1 MGDLDAVVWRLFVT
15 FAENFRKKVLSSERN
30 CNEKDKTRDEGRQMK
45 TEVRKVIS
53 KQDMAD
59 FVRLPCSIYRGVA
72 QYVPDL
78 ERDTAD
84 IFRTKRNSGL
94 DFSDVQPFVAYSD
107 GVPVGRIVGIVNRKA
122 NERWQQRVV
131 RFGMLEFV
139 DDQDVSRA
147 LLDAVARWGQ
157 SLGMDTLQ
165 GPMGIT
171 DFDKEGMLVEDF
183 HLTGTMNTIWNPDYY
198 PRHME
203 ALGFQK
209 AVDWVQIRIQIPEE
223 VPVRYSRT
231 AQYVREQ
238 MGLRVVKLG
247 DAGIDTRHYGRQT
260 LQLFNEAYKPIFGF
274 SALSE
279 TQIDDYLDRYLPLA
293 DKQMVPIVLN
303 QQNEVVGA
311 AVTIGSL
318 TKALQKANGRL
329 WPTGWYHLLKALKWR
344 HEDTVEML
352 LVGVRPDCQGLGVNA
367 LFFDDLIP
375 IYNKYGFK
383 WAETGPQLE
392 DNVRELSQWK
402 PLKPEYVKRRR
413 CYKKIIDN

>member
-1 MGDLDAVVWRLFVT
+1 M
-15 FAENFRKKVLSSERN
+15 KV
-30 CNEKDKTRDEGRQMK
+30 
-45 TEVRKVIS
+45 EVRKVTCRRNM
-53 KQDMAD
+53 DD
-59 FVRLPCSIYRGVA
+59 FVRLPRMMYHDVP
-72 QYVPDL
+72 QFVPDL
-78 ERDTAD
+78 ERDVVD
-84 IFRTKRNSGL
+84 FFCRKNNPGL
-94 DFSDVQPFVAYSD
+94 EFSDVQHFVAYRND
-107 GVPVGRIVGIVNRKA
+107 VPVGRIVGIVNRKA

-131 RFGMLEFV
+131 RFSLIEFV
-139 DDQDVSRA
+139 DDLDVSRA
-147 LLDAVARWGQ
+147 LLETVAQWGREM
-157 SLGMDTLQ
+157 GMDTIQ

-171 DFDKEGMLVEDF
+171 DFDKEGMLIDDF

-209 AVDWVQIRIQIPEE
+209 AVDWVQVRIQIPQET
-223 VPVRYSRT
+223 PLRYSRT

-238 MGLRVVKLG
+238 VGLRVVKMG
-247 DAGIDTRHYGRQT
+247 DAGIDSRHYARQA
-260 LQLFNEAYKPIFGF
+260 LQMFNEAYAPIFGF

-279 TQIDDYLDRYLPLA
+279 AQIEAFLDRYLPLV

-303 QQNEVVGA
+303 KQNEVVGA

-318 TKALQKANGRL
+318 SEALQKAGGRL
-329 WPTGWYHLLKALKWR
+329 LPTGWYHLLKALKWK

-352 LVGVRPDCQGLGVNA
+352 LVGVRPDYQGMGVNA

-413 CYKKIIDN
+413 CYKKLIIDN

>member
-1 MGDLDAVVWRLFVT
+1 MRV
-15 FAENFRKKVLSSERN
+15 EI
-30 CNEKDKTRDEGRQMK
+30 
-45 TEVRKVIS
+45 RKVS
-53 KQDMAD
+53 SRRDMQD
-59 FVRLPCSIYRGVA
+59 FVRLPRMQYRGVP

-78 ERDTAD
+78 ERDVAD
-84 IFRTKRNSGL
+84 MFRRKSNPGL
-94 DFSDVQPFVAYSD
+94 EFSDVQPFVAYHN
-107 GVPVGRIVGIVNRKA
+107 GVAVGRIVGIVNRKA

-131 RFGMLEFV
+131 RFGMIEFI
-139 DDQDVSRA
+139 DDMEVSRA
-147 LLDAVARWGQ
+147 LLDTVGQWGQ
-157 SLGMDTLQ
+157 AMGMDTLQ

-203 ALGFQK
+203 ALGLQK
-209 AVDWVQIRIQIPEE
+209 TVDWVQIRIQIPEE
-223 VPVRYSRT
+223 VPARYSRT

-247 DAGIDTRHYGRQT
+247 DAGIDAHRYGMQT
-260 LQLFNEAYKPIFGF
+260 MRLFNEAYKPIFGF

-279 TQIDDYLDRYLPLA
+279 SQMDVFLDRYLSLV
-293 DKQMVPIVLN
+293 DKRMVPIVLN
-303 QQNEVVGA
+303 EQNEVVGA

-318 TKALQKANGRL
+318 TKALQKANGQL
-329 WPTGWYHLLKALKWR
+329 WPTGWYHLLKALKWQ

-352 LVGVRPDCQGLGVNA
+352 LVGVRPDCQGMGVNA

-375 IYNKYGFK
+375 IYNQYGFK

-402 PLKPEYVKRRR
+402 PLKPEFVKRRR
-413 CYKKIIDN
+413 CYGCKL